1 MRKLQYLDN
10 LSWDQVQW
18 HESYNKVR
26 RIQRRIYKAKQLNQ
40 KDKVWWLQKLLL
52 RNPHAKLVAVHSVT
66 TLNKG
71 KRTPGIDGKTIT
83 TNSEKLKL
91 AQELNING
99 KTNFIRRIWIPK
111 PGKTEKRPL
120 GIPTI
125 QDRAKQALA
134 KLALEPEWEAQFEP
148 NSYGFRPGRRPHDA
162 IEAIFLHLRHGK
174 QKWVFDA
181 DIRKCFDQ
189 INHDAL
195 IDKLETFPLME
206 RQIRAWLEAGILD
219 EYSQIPKTSIPT
231 QGTPQGGVISPLLSN
246 IALHGLENH
255 LKNFVLSQPKP
266 HLGASNGKRAK
277 QTAIGVIRYA
287 DDFVLIHPNRKILD
301 SCITETKTWLSQI
314 GLNVSDEKSKI
325 VLSSN
330 GFQFLG
336 FQFITLKES
345 KTKNQTKT
353 KIYPSRENVKRIN
366 VKVRNTIQNNKSAS
380 SYVLIAKLRPIILG
394 WGNYYKYCECKTT
407 FNKVDNMIYQQI
419 RAWVFRRATRQGR
432 MEVKRKYFPE
442 GRTFKFEGREYQ
454 ANWILQGQTLS
465 PKNTIKT
472 NHLPK
477 LSWIKSTKHI
487 KVQGSQSV
495 YNGDSIYWTLRTR
508 KYSTMS
514 TRITN
519 LLIRQQ
525 GKCLAC
531 KTKFNI
537 QDILE
542 VDHVIPLS
550 KSGKDNYDNLQLL
563 HRQCHVQKTKEDL
576 AA

>member
-1 MRKLQYLDN
+1 MRKLQYLNN

-83 TNSEKLKL
+83 TNREKLKL
-91 AQELNING
+91 AQQLNING
-99 KTNFIRRIWIPK
+99 KTNFIRRIWTPK
-111 PGKTEKRPL
+111 SRKTEKRPL

-125 QDRAKQALA
+125 HDRAKQALA

-181 DIRKCFDQ
+181 DIRKCFDR

-206 RQIRAWLEAGILD
+206 RQIRAWLEAGILE
-219 EYSQIPKTSIPT
+219 EYSQIPKVSIPT
-231 QGTPQGGVISPLLSN
+231 QGTPQEGVISPLLSN

-255 LKNFVLSQPKP
+255 LKNFVLTQPKP
-266 HLGASNGKRAK
+266 HPGASKGKRAK
-277 QTAIGVIRYA
+277 QSAIGVIRYA

-301 SCITETKTWLSQI
+301 FCITETKIWLSQI
-314 GLNVSDEKSKI
+314 GLDVSDEKSKI

-336 FQFITLKES
+336 FQFITVKEA
-345 KTKNQTKT
+345 KTKNHTKT
-353 KIYPSRENVKRIN
+353 KIYPSKENVKRIN
-366 VKVRNTIQNNKSAS
+366 VKIRNTIQNNQSAS

-394 WGNYYKYCECKTT
+394 WGNYYKYCECKAT
-407 FNKVDNMIYQQI
+407 FSKVDNMIYQQI

-432 MEVKRKYFPE
+432 TEVKRKYFPE
-442 GRTFKFEGREYQ
+442 GRTFKFEGREYH

-472 NHLPK
+472 NYLPK

-531 KTKFNI
+531 KAKFNI

-550 KSGKDNYDNLQLL
+550 KGGKDNYDNLQLL
-563 HRQCHVQKTKEDL
+563 HRQCHVQKTKKDL